1 MGFTEK
7 IINVFNPDAAIKR
20 AKAKNEIDKMGAES
34 EVLKAKLHILDMLM
48 GQEPGIQVTNSGYSH
63 GGASRRRRWAK
74 KYHSES
80 GSAKRDI
87 EENRKLLRERSR
99 DLAMNAP
106 LAAGAV
112 KSSRTSCIGPG
123 LVPKPKI
130 DYEFLGLSQEEANNL
145 QRLIK
150 KEFALWAES
159 TLCDN
164 NDQNNFY
171 ELQQIAFIDWLKN
184 GEEFA
189 LVKYDKPLP
198 YMPYQLRLK
207 LVEAD
212 RVCTKGSLDGE
223 YDGFDRKEKNGN
235 MVVNGVEINK
245 AGKVVAYHI
254 ASSFPGEYGINGLKW
269 KRVEKRGK
277 KTGNPNILHIFN
289 AERADQYRG
298 VPFLAPVVEAI
309 KQLTRYA
316 EAEIMAALVNSLFTI
331 FITTQTGNDM
341 GGFSGDGEE
350 GEDDGDFPESVEGN
364 EDDEIEVGSGN
375 VAFLKD
381 GEKVQAV
388 ESTHPSGN
396 YDAFVNSMAVQIG
409 AALEIAPEVLLKKF
423 TNNFSASKG
432 ALNETWKSFRMYR
445 KWFVDDF
452 CQEIYGLWFNEAVSK
467 GRINAPGYFN
477 NLLIRKAYTNATW
490 NGPAQG
496 HLNPMQEVGAAIEKI
511 KNGLSTH
518 EDECSSINGSDYE
531 DNVRTLKTENKLLS
545 EAQAAVGG
553 TGGKDGSK
561 N

>member
-1 MGFTEK
+1 MRFTDR
-7 IINVFNPDAAIKR
+7 IINLMNPAAALKR
-20 AKAKNEIDKMGAES
+20 AETRNAIEKMDADS
-34 EVLKAKLHILDMLM
+34 KVLMARLHILDKLMLSDSDTA
-48 GQEPGIQVTNSGYSH
+48 VTNSGYSH
-63 GGASRRRRWAK
+63 GGASRRRTWAK
-74 KYHSES
+74 GYHSES

-106 LAAGAV
+106 LATGAV

-130 DYEFLGLSQEEANNL
+130 DYEFLGLSQEEANKL
-145 QRLIK
+145 QRIIK
-150 KEFALWAES
+150 KEFAVWAES
-159 TLCDN
+159 TICDN

-184 GEEFA
+184 GEEFV
-189 LVKYDKPLP
+189 LIKYDKPLP

-223 YDGFDRKEKNGN
+223 YDGYDRKEANGN
-235 MVVNGVEINK
+235 TVVNGVEIDK
-245 AGKVVAYHI
+245 SGKVVAYHI
-254 ASSFPGEYGINGLKW
+254 ASRFPGEYGINKLEW

-289 AERADQYRG
+289 GERADQYRG
-298 VPFLAPVVEAI
+298 VPFLAPVIQTI
-309 KQLTRYA
+309 KQLTRYT
-316 EAEIMAALVNSLFTI
+316 EAEIMAAVINSMFTI

-341 GGFSGDGEE
+341 GGFAGADEEESEEDSPDDGEN
-350 GEDDGDFPESVEGN
+350 G
-364 EDDEIEVGSGN
+364 DDEIKVGSGVVN
-375 VAFLKD
+375 FLKD
-381 GEKVQAV
+381 GEGVEAI
-388 ESTHPSGN
+388 ESTHPSSN
-396 YDAFVNSMAVQIG
+396 YDAFVTSMAVQVG

-423 TNNFSASKG
+423 SSNFSASKG
-432 ALNETWKSFRMYR
+432 ALNETWKSFKMYR

-496 HLNPMQEVGAAIEKI
+496 HLNPMQEVNAAVEKI

-531 DNVRTLKTENKLLS
+531 DNVRTLKTENQLLAG
-545 EAQAAVGG
+545 AQAAAEE
-553 TGGKDGSK
+553 TGGKYGSK
-561 N
+561 D